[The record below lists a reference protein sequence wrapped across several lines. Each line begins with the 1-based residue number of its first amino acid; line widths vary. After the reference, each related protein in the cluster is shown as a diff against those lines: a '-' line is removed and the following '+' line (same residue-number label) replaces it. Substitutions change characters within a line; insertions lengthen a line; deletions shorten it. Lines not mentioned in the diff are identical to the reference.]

1 MKKLKTKTLSY
12 FAIVLH
18 FIFIF
23 FTLKITSESK
33 VTYIFFLSVFVIA
46 ASIIAYISFKKHIFI
61 RLKPHI
67 QKHNNTSI
75 IIFLLFVIS
84 ISTYILFK
92 DYNHIYFFH
101 VNNVQFTLRLIS
113 LFGISF
119 SLFFLYAIVHKRE
132 SGLSK
137 EMVED
142 MDMELEEEMETKE
155 KNEKN
160 INSENEITKDIN
172 KTKNIDEFSSTN
184 LEVYL
189 KDELLWKKI
198 INHETGQQFFNENGK
213 LKDSNENDG
222 VVVASLMHFLNQ
234 NDLFTKRFTLKEQ
247 VKISDSCFGISSSV
261 NRRDNRKE
269 NLFNWVL
276 ELYK

>member
-1 MKKLKTKTLSY
+1 MKKIKTKTLSY
-12 FAIVLH
+12 FPIVLY

-33 VTYIFFLSVFVIA
+33 VMYLILLSVFIIA

-67 QKHNNTSI
+67 EKHNYASI
-75 IIFLLFVIS
+75 IIFLLLVITLL
-84 ISTYILFK
+84 TYILFK
-92 DYNHIYFFH
+92 DYNDISFFH

-113 LFGISF
+113 VFGISF
-119 SLFFLYAIVHKRE
+119 SLFFLYAIVHKKE

-137 EMVED
+137 EMVEE
-142 MDMELEEEMETKE
+142 MDMELEEEMETKVMND
-155 KNEKN
+155 KNA
-160 INSENEITKDIN
+160 NSENEKTKDIN
-172 KTKNIDEFSSTN
+172 KKKNIDEFSSAN

-198 INHETGQQFFNENGK
+198 INHETGKQFFNENGK
-213 LKDSNENDG
+213 LKNSSENNG